1 VCLCGAAMASSP
13 YFFVNATTI
22 RDERKHIMFTR
33 ILDELATLKKINAAV
48 SELNVLS
55 DRELDDLG
63 IARSQI
69 REIAKQS
76 AQAH

>member
-1 VCLCGAAMASSP
+1 
-13 YFFVNATTI
+13 
-22 RDERKHIMFTR
+22 MFTR
-33 ILDELATLKKINAAV
+33 ILDELAALKKVRATV
-48 SELNVLS
+48 SELNFLS

-76 AQAH
+76 VQAN

>member
-1 VCLCGAAMASSP
+1 
-13 YFFVNATTI
+13 
-22 RDERKHIMFTR
+22 MFIR
-33 ILDELATLKKINAAV
+33 ILDELAS
-48 SELNVLS
+48 SEFHLLS

-76 AQAH
+76 LQAR